1 MNEKEKK
8 EEKKD
13 ISADV
18 LEVIEQSKVLLEE
31 QKAEIERQREE
42 IEKLKQK
49 KDAKKEKEE
58 KQEVTDILKDFK
70 KDITE
75 MLQGYNRNNP
85 GEDGDNESFEKLQ
98 MDMLKRRF

>member
-49 KDAKKEKEE
+49 KDAKEE